1 MNALT
6 RPNAVLFA
14 EPASKTI
21 EVMGWPAE
29 IFGYDDDPYFER
41 VNVYA
46 AQNSILITEAIKVR
60 PGAVIMDIGANIGVT
75 AVIAHR
81 AADARRY
88 IAIEPS
94 PRAFACLEKTGA
106 ANDIDG
112 FTPIQCALGAEPG
125 VIGLRE
131 RDYLAGS
138 FLDEDAP
145 LLVSRSTVD
154 LVVNDLG
161 LDALDLIKI
170 DVEGLEM
177 DVLAGASETL
187 ERFAPTVVMEF
198 SSYTLTTIGN
208 ASPMGAAMR
217 LIELAGEFFT
227 QRGEHLIRVHD
238 RDTAR
243 QFILSNMEFVTE
255 DVWFKP
261 RKCELP
267 NRRSGFQPEH

>member
-6 RPNAVLFA
+6 RPNTVPLQPPTA
-14 EPASKTI
+14 KTI

-29 IFGYDDDPYFER
+29 IFGYNDDPYFER

-81 AADARRY
+81 AAASRLY
-88 IAIEPS
+88 IAVEPS
-94 PRAFACLEKTGA
+94 PKAFACLTKTGA
-106 ANDIDG
+106 ANAIEG

-154 LVVNDLG
+154 IVVGDLG

-177 DVLAGASETL
+177 DVLAGAAETL
-187 ERFAPTVVMEF
+187 KRFTPTVVMEF
-198 SSYTLTTIGN
+198 SSYTLSTIGN
-208 ASPMGAAMR
+208 VSPMGAAMH
-217 LIELAGEFFT
+217 LIDMAGEFFT

-243 QFILSNMEFVTE
+243 QFILSNMELVTE
-255 DVWFKP
+255 DVWFRP
-261 RKCELP
+261 VAR
-267 NRRSGFQPEH
+267 